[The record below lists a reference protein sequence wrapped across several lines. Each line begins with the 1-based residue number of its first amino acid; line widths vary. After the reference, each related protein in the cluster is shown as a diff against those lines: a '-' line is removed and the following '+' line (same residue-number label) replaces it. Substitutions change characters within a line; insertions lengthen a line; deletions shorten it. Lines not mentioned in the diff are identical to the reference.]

1 MKHDVK
7 ANLTSLPGHES
18 GKFNL
23 PLYKINVSNESDRRG
38 CESHSH
44 HVVFFFGLY
53 LRAPLPF
60 SLREEFRSD
69 AGVELGEPDSG
80 SEPYSSPV
88 LVVLP
93 QPR

>member
-1 MKHDVK
+1 MRVTGVG
-7 ANLTSLPGHES
+7 ASPTL
-18 GKFNL
+18 
-23 PLYKINVSNESDRRG
+23 IMW
-38 CESHSH
+38 C
-44 HVVFFFGLY
+44 FFFGLY

-93 QPR
+93 QPH